1 MTTPFPFPL
10 VQMAR
15 TFLFFYVFTVPFALL
30 SDSSNVFVHCIVIF
44 ILTFGFMG
52 LEIVSIELDDPFGD
66 DENDFDN
73 LGMAFTAFEDNYLMI
88 NAIDGPDYADKLRAK
103 MFDKIASDI
112 SHSEQTWLLA
122 SSEVV

>member
-52 LEIVSIELDDPFGD
+52 LEIISIELDDPFGD
-66 DENDFDN
+66 DANDFDN

-88 NAIDGPDYADKLRAK
+88 YAIDGPEYADKLRAK
-103 MFDKIASDI
+103 MFDKRASDI
-112 SHSEQTWLLA
+112 NHSEQTWLLA